1 MSRFSTPTNL
11 CMRWLWSKSE
21 ALYQI
26 AKTAGS
32 TWVCGIP
39 PPTTGRT
46 LYDKLMRCLG
56 EIAHTH
62 DTD

>member
-1 MSRFSTPTNL
+1 MGVWHTS
-11 CMRWLWSKSE
+11 
-21 ALYQI
+21 
-26 AKTAGS
+26 
-32 TWVCGIP
+32 
-39 PPTTGRT
+39 PTTGRT